1 MKNRTTAALI
11 ALFLGAFGAHKFYL
25 KDSGAGI
32 FYLILFMVGSSMRLP
47 ISAFLGWVDAF
58 VLFTMSD
65 ERFDAKYNKD
75 YDNRR
80 DRRGQRRDNRYES
93 RQQRRYPPR
102 DAYSNRR
109 QQGSYQGRRE
119 SYRRPP
125 QKPQNKVK
133 RPRENPFKKT
143 GISKYKD
150 YDIDGAIE
158 DFKKGIELDPQDM
171 ALHFNLAAAYSLTE
185 KADQSYYHLAK
196 AVEHGFKDF
205 EKIKTHDDLAFLRIQ
220 EGFDA
225 FQDGGYRL
233 SSDGEVKSIPAGS
246 QPQNQMPEEVIK
258 DDILLSQ
265 LQKLSELRNKGLLS
279 EKEYVVEKEKL
290 MRR

>member
-1 MKNRTTAALI
+1 MKNRITAALI
-11 ALFLGAFGAHKFYL
+11 ALFLGSFGAHKFYL
-25 KDSGAGI
+25 RDSGAGI

-47 ISAFLGWVDAF
+47 ISAFLGFVDAF

-65 ERFDAKYNKD
+65 ERFDAKYNKQYED
-75 YDNRR
+75 RT
-80 DRRGQRRDNRYES
+80 DRRNRNRSNRYDARE
-93 RQQRRYPPR
+93 QRRYPPR
-102 DAYSNRR
+102 DSYSNRR
-109 QQGSYQGRRE
+109 QQGSYKGSRE

-125 QKPQNKVK
+125 VSQNKVS

-143 GISKYKD
+143 GISKYKE
-150 YDIDGAIE
+150 YDIEGAIE

-205 EKIKTHDDLAFLRIQ
+205 EKIKTHDDLAYLRIQ
-220 EGFDA
+220 EGFEA
-225 FQDGGYRL
+225 FQENGYRL
-233 SSDGEVKSIPAGS
+233 TSDSNVSTASIPDVEE
-246 QPQNQMPEEVIK
+246 MPEEVIK